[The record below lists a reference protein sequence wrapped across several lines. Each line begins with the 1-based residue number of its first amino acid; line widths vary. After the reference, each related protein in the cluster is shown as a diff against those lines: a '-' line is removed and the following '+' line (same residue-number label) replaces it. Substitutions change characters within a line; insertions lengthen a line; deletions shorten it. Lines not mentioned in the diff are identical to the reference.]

1 MSTAEAVKSETINT
15 SNMARP
21 PAAEAF
27 ELLPTV
33 GPITAFVFLNTLQ
46 GLEHLPFDEGLKQGE
61 RLFGCNAYLPEAD
74 YRAHF
79 EQGRITREDLIAAIK
94 SDLMGRGEAP
104 IDELTNRFELRL
116 AMLEYPLRVGPAE
129 ELRWFVAE
137 TDALTKIRREAP
149 APVAEKL
156 LEETRHWVMRDL
168 LGQQLGDRKNAN
180 SSAYNFDDLLEHF
193 DSKEIERWSRN
204 TWETFT
210 LQALWRVCRNEVQ
223 ALPAGEPRPSHL
235 LRHRDYLLAAI
246 GEDSDALVNELLIRY
261 CAAFTDQGF
270 ASWVLPEREL
280 GFYRSFLLLYGQ
292 SFGPPDAWLQP
303 LPQELQR
310 LQNASLNPHESI
322 AESLQLL
329 GVPRHEWQDYL
340 TASLLSLRGWAGLL
354 LHMEVRGDRVPLPVP
369 YGTQIEFV
377 AVKLILD
384 RLALA
389 YVARTEMNYTGPL
402 DQLRSAAAHRIAT
415 PPPEIEQRAFLVFQL
430 AQVLGWTAQRLLQ
443 LSRHDWETLVSE
455 IEAFD
460 SVERRR
466 ILQQAF
472 EGHYRHQALSAISEH
487 TKHSTARVPK
497 PKYQAVFCID
507 TREES
512 FRRHFEEIE
521 PQVETFGAAG
531 FFGVPMY
538 YKGATDAYYSTLC
551 PIVVM
556 PKHWVVE
563 EVVYSLSDAHKR
575 RAKTRRALGSA
586 TQQVHL
592 RSRNIASGALL
603 TASLGVLASIPLVA
617 RVLFPRLTARIRKT
631 AGKLVEA
638 PPITRLRLERTAET
652 PGPEGDGIG
661 FSLDE
666 MVNIGERM
674 LRDIGLTSNFAR
686 LIMFFGHGSFCLN
699 NPHKSAYDCG
709 ACSGGMGG
717 PNARALAM
725 ILNDPRVR
733 KILLE
738 RGIEIP
744 ETTRFLG
751 GLHNTC
757 NDSIAFLDLDLVPV
771 SHFRDLECVQG
782 VLQKV
787 CERNAHERCRRFQS
801 APLTISFPEAHCHVE
816 GRAEDLAQTRP
827 EFGNASN
834 AACFVGRRERVRD
847 LYMDR
852 RCFLHSYD
860 PHSDNADS
868 IILARILSA
877 VVPVCEGINLQYF
890 FSRVDSPGWGCG
902 TKLPHNVT
910 SLLGVMDGHA
920 SDLRAGLPWQGVE
933 IHEPMRLLLIIETTP
948 QAIEGIMAN
957 NATVNRIISNG
968 WIQLTLLDP
977 HTNKLLL
984 YRSGKFVPFEPAELQ
999 LPAVSCS
1006 HDWYRGWRQHLGF
1019 AKITP
1024 GTTDANAHETGAS
1037 AR

>member
-1 MSTAEAVKSETINT
+1 MSIAEAQSLAETNAPVI
-15 SNMARP
+15 S
-21 PAAEAF
+21 PATDTASHPEIVQMIHAAG

-46 GLEHLPFDEGLKQGE
+46 GFEHLPFDEGLKQGE
-61 RLFGCNAYLPEAD
+61 RLFGCNSFLPESE

-79 EQGRITREDLIAAIK
+79 DKGRITREDLIAAI
-94 SDLMGRGEAP
+94 STDLMGRGEAP

-129 ELRWFVAE
+129 ELQWFVAE

-168 LGQQLGDRKNAN
+168 LGRHRNDTASLGSVPLPRYDFA
-180 SSAYNFDDLLEHF
+180 DLLQHF
-193 DSKEIERWSRN
+193 DSNNIERWSRS

-210 LQALWRVCRNEVQ
+210 LQALWRVCRQEVQ
-223 ALPAGEPRPSHL
+223 TLPPGEAKPSYL
-235 LRHRDYLLAAI
+235 LRHRDYLQEAV
-246 GEDSDALVNELLIRY
+246 GEDSDALTHELLIRY
-261 CAAFTDQGF
+261 CAAFCDQGF
-270 ASWVLPEREL
+270 AGWELPDREL
-280 GFYRSFLLLYGQ
+280 GFYKAFFEVYGQ
-292 SFGPPDAWLQP
+292 NYGPPDAWLHY

-310 LQNASLNPHESI
+310 LQEAQIGPLESI
-322 AESLQLL
+322 VESLRLL
-329 GVPRHEWQDYL
+329 GVPRDEWQDYL

-354 LHMEVRGDRVPLPVP
+354 LHMEVRADRVPLPVP
-369 YGTQIEFV
+369 PGTQVEFV

-389 YVARTEMNYTGPL
+389 YVARTEMDYTGPL
-402 DQLRSAAAHRIAT
+402 DQLWTAAAQRIAS
-415 PPPEIEQRAFLVFQL
+415 PPNGTEQRAFLVFQL
-430 AQVLGWTAQRLLQ
+430 AQILGWSPLRLMRLT
-443 LSRHDWETLVSE
+443 RNDWETLISE

-460 SVERRR
+460 RFERRR
-466 ILQQAF
+466 VLHQAF
-472 EGHYRHQALSAISEH
+472 EGNYRTQALNAFSIHTQRASE
-487 TKHSTARVPK
+487 RVK
-497 PKYQAVFCID
+497 QPKYQAVFCID

-512 FRRHFEEIE
+512 FRRHFEEVE

-538 YKGATDAYYSTLC
+538 YKGASDAYFSTLC

-563 EVVYSLSDAHKR
+563 EVVYSLSDSHKR
-575 RAKTRRALGSA
+575 RAKTRRVIGNA

-638 PPITRLRLERTAET
+638 PPITRLRLERTASI
-652 PGPEGDGIG
+652 PSPEEDGIG

-666 MVNIGERM
+666 MANIGERM

-686 LIMFFGHGSFCLN
+686 LVMFFGHGSYCLN

-738 RGIEIP
+738 RGLEIP
-744 ETTRFLG
+744 DSTRFIG

-757 NDSIAFLDLDLVPV
+757 NDSITFLDLDLVPI
-771 SHFRDLECVQG
+771 SHFRDIENVQD

-787 CERNAHERCRRFQS
+787 CARNAHERCRRFQS
-801 APLTISFPEAHCHVE
+801 APLTISIPEAHRHVE

-847 LYMDR
+847 LYLDR

-860 PHSDNADS
+860 PLRDTAESM
-868 IILARILSA
+868 ILARILSA
-877 VVPVCEGINLQYF
+877 VVPVCQGINLQYF

-920 SDLRAGLPWQGVE
+920 SDLRAGL
-933 IHEPMRLLLIIETTP
+933 RCLIVKNFFIRKTKRP
-948 QAIEGIMAN
+948 
-957 NATVNRIISNG
+957 R
-968 WIQLTLLDP
+968 
-977 HTNKLLL
+977 
-984 YRSGKFVPFEPAELQ
+984 
-999 LPAVSCS
+999 
-1006 HDWYRGWRQHLGF
+1006 
-1019 AKITP
+1019 
-1024 GTTDANAHETGAS
+1024 
-1037 AR
+1037 